1 MIIMSIYI
9 IFLIISLVLII
20 IFLIYY
26 IIGINIS
33 IKEINNSLE
42 IILNNDTNQLITI
55 STTNKMIN
63 ELVKNLNKNLKEI
76 RKLEIIYKNGSKEL
90 QESITNISHDL
101 RTPLTA
107 IKGYIDLIKKEK
119 SKTKI
124 TEYLKIIENKSGDLA
139 FLTEQLYD
147 YSKSL
152 DLKDNIKKEKVC
164 LNDVLE
170 DTILSYYALIKKK
183 NLTPEIN
190 ITKKRIYRKIDKNM
204 LTRILENIISNT
216 IKYTN
221 EDIKITLLDNGKIIF
236 KNKTNLLDTIS
247 INKIFDRY
255 YTIEN
260 GSNTS
265 GIGLSIAKQL
275 VKINNGKINAKY
287 NQGYLIV
294 EIDF

>member
-1 MIIMSIYI
+1 MSIYI
-9 IFLIISLVLII
+9 ISLIVFLILII

-26 IIGINIS
+26 IVSINIS
-33 IKEINNSLE
+33 IKEINNNLE
-42 IILNNDTNQLITI
+42 VILNNDTNQLITI

-63 ELVKNLNKNLKEI
+63 KLVKNLNKNLKEI

-124 TEYLKIIENKSGDLA
+124 TEYLKIIENKSEDLA

-170 DTILSYYALIKKK
+170 DTILLYYALIKKK

-275 VKINNGKINAKY
+275 VKINNGKIHAKY

>member
-1 MIIMSIYI
+1 MSIYI

-26 IIGINIS
+26 VIGINIS
-33 IKEINNSLE
+33 IKEIEDNLD
-42 IILNNDTNQLITI
+42 IILNNDTNKLITI
-55 STTNKMIN
+55 STNNKR
-63 ELVKNLNKNLKEI
+63 LNRLTATLNTSLKKI
-76 RKLEIIYKNGSKEL
+76 RKLGITYKNGNKEL

-119 SKTKI
+119 SKKKI
-124 TEYLKIIENKSGDLA
+124 VEYLKIIENKTEDLVI
-139 FLTEQLYD
+139 LTEQLYD

-152 DLKDNIKKEKVC
+152 DLKDNLKKEKVC
-164 LNDVLE
+164 INDILE

-190 ITKKRIYRKIDKNM
+190 ITTKRIYRKIDKNM
-204 LTRILENIISNT
+204 AIRILENIISNT
-216 IKYTN
+216 IKYTD
-221 EDIKITLLDNGKIIF
+221 EDIKIALLDNGKIII
-236 KNKTNLLDTIS
+236 KNKSHVLDNTTV
-247 INKIFDRY
+247 NKMFDRY
-255 YTIEN
+255 YTIES

-275 VKINNGKINAKY
+275 VNINGGKITAKY
-287 NQGYLIV
+287 SQGYLIV
-294 EIDF
+294 ELEF

>member
-1 MIIMSIYI
+1 MSIYI

-26 IIGINIS
+26 IISINIS
-33 IKEINNSLE
+33 IKEIEDNLD
-42 IILNNDTNQLITI
+42 IILNNDTNKLITI
-55 STTNKMIN
+55 STNNKRLN
-63 ELVKNLNKNLKEI
+63 KLAANLNTNLRKI
-76 RKLEIIYKNGSKEL
+76 RKLEISYKNGNKEL

-119 SKTKI
+119 SKKKI
-124 TEYLKIIENKSGDLA
+124 VEYLKIIENKTEDLVI
-139 FLTEQLYD
+139 LTEQLYD

-152 DLKDNIKKEKVC
+152 DLKDNLKKEKVC
-164 LNDVLE
+164 INDILE

-190 ITKKRIYRKIDKNM
+190 ITTKRIYRKIDKNIAI
-204 LTRILENIISNT
+204 RILENIISNT
-216 IKYTN
+216 IKYTD
-221 EDIKITLLDNGKIIF
+221 EDIKIALLDNGKIII
-236 KNKTNLLDTIS
+236 KNKSHALDNTTV
-247 INKIFDRY
+247 NKMFDRY
-255 YTIEN
+255 YTIES

-275 VKINNGKINAKY
+275 VNINGGKITAKY
-287 NQGYLIV
+287 SQGYLIV
-294 EIDF
+294 ELEF

>member
-1 MIIMSIYI
+1 MSIYI

-26 IIGINIS
+26 IISINIS
-33 IKEINNSLE
+33 IKEIEDNLD
-42 IILNNDTNQLITI
+42 IILNNDTNKLITI
-55 STTNKMIN
+55 STNNKR
-63 ELVKNLNKNLKEI
+63 LNKLATTLNTSLRKI
-76 RKLEIIYKNGSKEL
+76 RKLEITYKNGNKEL

-119 SKTKI
+119 SKKKI
-124 TEYLKIIENKSGDLA
+124 VEYLKIIENKTEDLA
-139 FLTEQLYD
+139 ILTEQLYD

-152 DLKDNIKKEKVC
+152 DLKDNFKKEKVC
-164 LNDVLE
+164 INDILE

-190 ITKKRIYRKIDKNM
+190 ITTKRIYRKIDKNM
-204 LTRILENIISNT
+204 AIRILENIISNT
-216 IKYTN
+216 IKYTD
-221 EDIKITLLDNGKIIF
+221 EDIKITLLDNGKIII
-236 KNKTNLLDTIS
+236 KNKSHALDNTTV
-247 INKIFDRY
+247 NKIFNRY
-255 YTIEN
+255 YTVES

-275 VKINNGKINAKY
+275 VNINGGKITAKY
-287 NQGYLIV
+287 SQGCLIV
-294 EIDF
+294 ELEF

>member
-1 MIIMSIYI
+1 MSIYI

-33 IKEINNSLE
+33 IKEIEDNLD
-42 IILNNDTNQLITI
+42 IILNNDTNKLITI
-55 STTNKMIN
+55 STNNKMLN
-63 ELVKNLNKNLKEI
+63 RLTTNLNSSLRKI
-76 RKLEIIYKNGSKEL
+76 RKLELSYKNGNKEL

-119 SKTKI
+119 SKKKI
-124 TEYLKIIENKSGDLA
+124 VEYLKIIENKSEDLA
-139 FLTEQLYD
+139 ILTEQLYD

-152 DLKDNIKKEKVC
+152 DLKDKLKKEKVC
-164 LNDVLE
+164 INDILE

-190 ITKKRIYRKIDKNM
+190 ITTKRIYRKIDKNM
-204 LTRILENIISNT
+204 AIRILENIISNT
-216 IKYTN
+216 IKYTD
-221 EDIKITLLDNGKIIF
+221 EDIKITLLDNGKIII
-236 KNKTNLLDTIS
+236 KNKSHVLDNTTV
-247 INKIFDRY
+247 NKMFNRY
-255 YTIEN
+255 YTIES

-275 VKINNGKINAKY
+275 VNINGGKITAKY
-287 NQGYLIV
+287 SQGYLMV
-294 EIDF
+294 ELEF

>member
-1 MIIMSIYI
+1 MSIYI

-33 IKEINNSLE
+33 IKEIEDNLD
-42 IILNNDTNQLITI
+42 IILNNDTNKLITI
-55 STTNKMIN
+55 STNNKRLN
-63 ELVKNLNKNLKEI
+63 KLAANLNTNLRKI
-76 RKLEIIYKNGSKEL
+76 RKLEISYKNGNKEL

-119 SKTKI
+119 SKKKI
-124 TEYLKIIENKSGDLA
+124 VEYLKIIENKSEDLA
-139 FLTEQLYD
+139 ILTEQLYD

-152 DLKDNIKKEKVC
+152 DLKDKLKKEKVC
-164 LNDVLE
+164 INDILE

-190 ITKKRIYRKIDKNM
+190 ITTKRIYRKIDKNM
-204 LTRILENIISNT
+204 AIRILENIISNT
-216 IKYTN
+216 IKYTD
-221 EDIKITLLDNGKIIF
+221 EDIKITLLDNGKIII
-236 KNKTNLLDTIS
+236 KNKSHVLDNTTV
-247 INKIFDRY
+247 NKMFDRY
-255 YTIEN
+255 YTIES

-275 VKINNGKINAKY
+275 VNINGGKITAKY
-287 NQGYLIV
+287 SQGYLIV
-294 EIDF
+294 ELEF

>member
-1 MIIMSIYI
+1 MSIYI

-26 IIGINIS
+26 VIGINIS
-33 IKEINNSLE
+33 IKEIEDNLD
-42 IILNNDTNQLITI
+42 IILNNDTNKLITI
-55 STTNKMIN
+55 STNNKR
-63 ELVKNLNKNLKEI
+63 LNRLTTTLNTSLRKI
-76 RKLEIIYKNGSKEL
+76 RRLEITYKNGNKEL

-119 SKTKI
+119 SKKKI
-124 TEYLKIIENKSGDLA
+124 VEYLKIIENKTEDLVI
-139 FLTEQLYD
+139 LTEQLYD

-152 DLKDNIKKEKVC
+152 DLKDKLKKEKVYI
-164 LNDVLE
+164 NDILE

-190 ITKKRIYRKIDKNM
+190 ITTKRIYRKIDKNM
-204 LTRILENIISNT
+204 AIRILENIISNT
-216 IKYTN
+216 IKYTD
-221 EDIKITLLDNGKIIF
+221 EDIKITLLDNGKIII
-236 KNKTNLLDTIS
+236 KNKSHVLDNTTV
-247 INKIFDRY
+247 NKMFDRY
-255 YTIEN
+255 YTIES

-275 VKINNGKINAKY
+275 VNINGGKITAKY
-287 NQGYLIV
+287 SQGYLIV
-294 EIDF
+294 ELEF

>member
-1 MIIMSIYI
+1 MSIYI
-9 IFLIISLVLII
+9 IFLIISLVFII

-33 IKEINNSLE
+33 IKEIEDNLD
-42 IILNNDTNQLITI
+42 IILNNDTNKLITI
-55 STTNKMIN
+55 STNNKRLN
-63 ELVKNLNKNLKEI
+63 KLATNLNTNLRKI
-76 RKLEIIYKNGSKEL
+76 RKLEISYKNGNKEL

-119 SKTKI
+119 SKKKI
-124 TEYLKIIENKSGDLA
+124 VEYLKIIENKTEDLVI
-139 FLTEQLYD
+139 LTEQLYD

-152 DLKDNIKKEKVC
+152 DLKDKLKKEKVC
-164 LNDVLE
+164 INDILE

-190 ITKKRIYRKIDKNM
+190 ITTKRIYRKIDKNM
-204 LTRILENIISNT
+204 AIRILENIISNT
-216 IKYTN
+216 IKYTD
-221 EDIKITLLDNGKIIF
+221 EDIKITLLDNGKIII
-236 KNKTNLLDTIS
+236 KNKSHVLDNTTV
-247 INKIFDRY
+247 NKMFDRY
-255 YTIEN
+255 YTIES

-275 VKINNGKINAKY
+275 VNINGGKITAKY
-287 NQGYLIV
+287 SQGYLIV
-294 EIDF
+294 ELEF

>member
-1 MIIMSIYI
+1 MSIYI

-33 IKEINNSLE
+33 IKEIEDNLD
-42 IILNNDTNQLITI
+42 IILNNDTNKLITI
-55 STTNKMIN
+55 STNNKRLN
-63 ELVKNLNKNLKEI
+63 KLATNLNTNLRKI
-76 RKLEIIYKNGSKEL
+76 RKLEISYKNGNKEL

-107 IKGYIDLIKKEK
+107 IKGYIDIIKKEK
-119 SKTKI
+119 SKKKI
-124 TEYLKIIENKSGDLA
+124 VEYLKIIENKTEDLVI
-139 FLTEQLYD
+139 LTEQLYD

-152 DLKDNIKKEKVC
+152 DLKDKLKKEKVC
-164 LNDVLE
+164 INDILE

-190 ITKKRIYRKIDKNM
+190 ITTKRIYRKIDKNM
-204 LTRILENIISNT
+204 AIRILENIISNT
-216 IKYTN
+216 IKYTD
-221 EDIKITLLDNGKIIF
+221 EDIKITLLDNGKIII
-236 KNKTNLLDTIS
+236 KNKSHVLDNTTV
-247 INKIFDRY
+247 NKMFDRY
-255 YTIEN
+255 YTIES

-275 VKINNGKINAKY
+275 VNINDGKITAKY
-287 NQGYLIV
+287 SQGYLIV
-294 EIDF
+294 ELEF

>member
-1 MIIMSIYI
+1 MSIYI

-33 IKEINNSLE
+33 IKEIEDNLE

-63 ELVKNLNKNLKEI
+63 KLVKNLNKNLKEI

-190 ITKKRIYRKIDKNM
+190 ITTKRIYRKIDKNM

-275 VKINNGKINAKY
+275 VKINNGKIHAKY

>member
-1 MIIMSIYI
+1 MSIYI

-33 IKEINNSLE
+33 IKEIEDNLD
-42 IILNNDTNQLITI
+42 IILNNDTNKLITI
-55 STTNKMIN
+55 STNNKRLN
-63 ELVKNLNKNLKEI
+63 KLAANLNTNLRKI
-76 RKLEIIYKNGSKEL
+76 RKLEISYKNGNKEL

-119 SKTKI
+119 SKKKI
-124 TEYLKIIENKSGDLA
+124 VEYLKIIENKSEDLVI
-139 FLTEQLYD
+139 LTEQLYD

-152 DLKDNIKKEKVC
+152 DLKDKLKKEKVC
-164 LNDVLE
+164 INDILE

-183 NLTPEIN
+183 NLSPEIN
-190 ITKKRIYRKIDKNM
+190 ITTKRIYRKIDKNM
-204 LTRILENIISNT
+204 AIRILENIISNT
-216 IKYTN
+216 IKYTD
-221 EDIKITLLDNGKIIF
+221 EDIKITLLDNGKIII
-236 KNKTNLLDTIS
+236 KNKSHALDNTTV
-247 INKIFDRY
+247 NKMFDRY
-255 YTIEN
+255 YTIES

-275 VKINNGKINAKY
+275 VNINGGKITAKY
-287 NQGYLIV
+287 SQGYLIV
-294 EIDF
+294 ELEF

>member
-1 MIIMSIYI
+1 MSIYI

-33 IKEINNSLE
+33 IKEIEDNLD
-42 IILNNDTNQLITI
+42 IILNNDTNKLITI
-55 STTNKMIN
+55 STNNKMLN
-63 ELVKNLNKNLKEI
+63 RLTTNLNSSLRKI
-76 RKLEIIYKNGSKEL
+76 RKLELSYKNGNKEL

-107 IKGYIDLIKKEK
+107 IKGYIDIIKKEK
-119 SKTKI
+119 SKKKI
-124 TEYLKIIENKSGDLA
+124 VEYLKIIENKTEDLVI
-139 FLTEQLYD
+139 LTEQLYD

-152 DLKDNIKKEKVC
+152 DLKDKLKKEKVC
-164 LNDVLE
+164 INDILE

-190 ITKKRIYRKIDKNM
+190 ITTKRIYRKIDKNM
-204 LTRILENIISNT
+204 AIRILENIISNT
-216 IKYTN
+216 IKYTD
-221 EDIKITLLDNGKIIF
+221 EDIKITLLDNGKIII
-236 KNKTNLLDTIS
+236 KNKSHVLDNTTV
-247 INKIFDRY
+247 NKMFDRY
-255 YTIEN
+255 YTIES

-275 VKINNGKINAKY
+275 VNINGGKITAKY
-287 NQGYLIV
+287 SQGYLMV
-294 EIDF
+294 ELEF

>member
-1 MIIMSIYI
+1 MSIYI

-33 IKEINNSLE
+33 IKEIEDNID
-42 IILNNDTNQLITI
+42 IILNNDTNKLITI
-55 STTNKMIN
+55 STNNKR
-63 ELVKNLNKNLKEI
+63 LNRLTTTLNTSLKKI
-76 RKLEIIYKNGSKEL
+76 RRLEITYKNGNKEL

-119 SKTKI
+119 SKKKI
-124 TEYLKIIENKSGDLA
+124 VEYLKIIENKSEDLVI
-139 FLTEQLYD
+139 LTEQLYD

-152 DLKDNIKKEKVC
+152 DLKDKLKKEKVC
-164 LNDVLE
+164 INDILE

-183 NLTPEIN
+183 NLTPEVN
-190 ITKKRIYRKIDKNM
+190 ITTKRIYRKIDKNM
-204 LTRILENIISNT
+204 AIRILENIISNT
-216 IKYTN
+216 IKYTD
-221 EDIKITLLDNGKIIF
+221 EDIKIALLDNGKIII
-236 KNKTNLLDTIS
+236 KNKSRALDNTTV
-247 INKIFDRY
+247 NKMFDRY
-255 YTIEN
+255 YTIES

-275 VKINNGKINAKY
+275 VKINGGKITAKY
-287 NQGYLIV
+287 SQEYLIV
-294 EIDF
+294 ELEF

>member
-1 MIIMSIYI
+1 MSIYI

-33 IKEINNSLE
+33 IKEIEDNLD
-42 IILNNDTNQLITI
+42 IILNNDTNKLITI
-55 STTNKMIN
+55 STNNKRLN
-63 ELVKNLNKNLKEI
+63 KLAANLNSSLRKI
-76 RKLEIIYKNGSKEL
+76 RKLEISYKNGNKEL

-119 SKTKI
+119 SKKKI
-124 TEYLKIIENKSGDLA
+124 VEYLKIIENKTEDLVI
-139 FLTEQLYD
+139 LTEQLYD

-152 DLKDNIKKEKVC
+152 DLKDKLKKEKVC
-164 LNDVLE
+164 INDILE

-190 ITKKRIYRKIDKNM
+190 ITTKRIYRKIDKNM
-204 LTRILENIISNT
+204 AIRILENIISNT
-216 IKYTN
+216 IKYTD
-221 EDIKITLLDNGKIIF
+221 EDIKITLLDNGKIII
-236 KNKTNLLDTIS
+236 KNKSHVLDNTTV
-247 INKIFDRY
+247 NKMFDRY
-255 YTIEN
+255 YTIES

-275 VKINNGKINAKY
+275 VNINGGKITAKY
-287 NQGYLIV
+287 SQGYLIV
-294 EIDF
+294 ELEF

>member
-1 MIIMSIYI
+1 MSIYI

-26 IIGINIS
+26 VIGINIS
-33 IKEINNSLE
+33 IKEIEDNLD
-42 IILNNDTNQLITI
+42 IILNNDTNKLITI
-55 STTNKMIN
+55 STNNKR
-63 ELVKNLNKNLKEI
+63 LNRLTTTLNTSLRKI
-76 RKLEIIYKNGSKEL
+76 RRLEITYKNGNKEL

-119 SKTKI
+119 SKKKI
-124 TEYLKIIENKSGDLA
+124 VEYLKIIENKTEDLVI
-139 FLTEQLYD
+139 LTEQLYD

-152 DLKDNIKKEKVC
+152 DLKDKLKKEKVC
-164 LNDVLE
+164 INDILE

-190 ITKKRIYRKIDKNM
+190 ITTKRIYRKIDKNM
-204 LTRILENIISNT
+204 AIRILENIISNT
-216 IKYTN
+216 IKYTD
-221 EDIKITLLDNGKIIF
+221 EDIKIALLDNGKIII
-236 KNKTNLLDTIS
+236 KNKSHALDNTIV
-247 INKIFDRY
+247 NKIFNRY
-255 YTIEN
+255 YTVES

-275 VKINNGKINAKY
+275 VNINGGKITAKY
-287 NQGYLIV
+287 SQGYLIV
-294 EIDF
+294 ELEF

>member
-1 MIIMSIYI
+1 MSIYI

-26 IIGINIS
+26 IISINIS
-33 IKEINNSLE
+33 IKEIEDNLD
-42 IILNNDTNQLITI
+42 IILNNDTNKLITI
-55 STTNKMIN
+55 STNNKR
-63 ELVKNLNKNLKEI
+63 LNRLTTILNTSLRKI
-76 RKLEIIYKNGSKEL
+76 RRLEITYKNGNKEL

-119 SKTKI
+119 SKKKI
-124 TEYLKIIENKSGDLA
+124 VEYLKIIENKSEDLVI
-139 FLTEQLYD
+139 LTEQLYD

-152 DLKDNIKKEKVC
+152 DLKDKLKKEKVC
-164 LNDVLE
+164 INDILE

-190 ITKKRIYRKIDKNM
+190 ITTKRIYRKIDKNM
-204 LTRILENIISNT
+204 AIRILENIISNT
-216 IKYTN
+216 IKYTD
-221 EDIKITLLDNGKIIF
+221 EDIKIALLDNGKIII
-236 KNKTNLLDTIS
+236 KNKSHALDNTTV
-247 INKIFDRY
+247 NKMFDRY
-255 YTIEN
+255 YTIES

-275 VKINNGKINAKY
+275 VNINGGKITAKY
-287 NQGYLIV
+287 SQGYLIV
-294 EIDF
+294 ELEF

>member
-1 MIIMSIYI
+1 MSIYI

-26 IIGINIS
+26 IISINIS
-33 IKEINNSLE
+33 IKEIEDNLD
-42 IILNNDTNQLITI
+42 IILNNDTNKLITI
-55 STTNKMIN
+55 STNNKR
-63 ELVKNLNKNLKEI
+63 LNKLATTLNTSLRKI
-76 RKLEIIYKNGSKEL
+76 RKLEITYKNGNKEL

-119 SKTKI
+119 SKKKI
-124 TEYLKIIENKSGDLA
+124 VEYLKIIENKTEDLA
-139 FLTEQLYD
+139 ILTEQLYD

-152 DLKDNIKKEKVC
+152 DLKDKLKKEKVC
-164 LNDVLE
+164 INDILE

-190 ITKKRIYRKIDKNM
+190 ITTKRIYRKIDKNM
-204 LTRILENIISNT
+204 AIRILENIISNT
-216 IKYTN
+216 IKYTD
-221 EDIKITLLDNGKIIF
+221 EDIKITLLDNGKIII
-236 KNKTNLLDTIS
+236 KNKSHALDNTTV
-247 INKIFDRY
+247 NKIFNRY
-255 YTIEN
+255 YTVES

-275 VKINNGKINAKY
+275 VNINGGKITAKY
-287 NQGYLIV
+287 SQGYLIV
-294 EIDF
+294 ELEF

>member
-1 MIIMSIYI
+1 MSIYI

-33 IKEINNSLE
+33 IKEIEDNLD
-42 IILNNDTNQLITI
+42 IILNNDTNKLITI
-55 STTNKMIN
+55 STNNKRLN
-63 ELVKNLNKNLKEI
+63 KLAANLNTNLRKI
-76 RKLEIIYKNGSKEL
+76 RKLEISYKNGNKEL

-119 SKTKI
+119 SKKKI
-124 TEYLKIIENKSGDLA
+124 VEYLKIIENKTEDLVI
-139 FLTEQLYD
+139 LTEQLYD

-152 DLKDNIKKEKVC
+152 DLKDKLKKEKVC
-164 LNDVLE
+164 INDILE

-190 ITKKRIYRKIDKNM
+190 ITTKRIYRKIDKNM
-204 LTRILENIISNT
+204 AIRILENIISNT
-216 IKYTN
+216 IKYTD
-221 EDIKITLLDNGKIIF
+221 EDIKITLLDNGKIII
-236 KNKTNLLDTIS
+236 KNKSHVLDNTTV
-247 INKIFDRY
+247 NKMFDRY
-255 YTIEN
+255 YTIES

-275 VKINNGKINAKY
+275 VNINGGKITAKY
-287 NQGYLIV
+287 SHGYLIV
-294 EIDF
+294 ELEF

>member
-1 MIIMSIYI
+1 MSIYI

-33 IKEINNSLE
+33 IKEIEDNLD
-42 IILNNDTNQLITI
+42 IILNNDTNKLITI
-55 STTNKMIN
+55 STSNKR
-63 ELVKNLNKNLKEI
+63 LNRLTATLNTRLRKI

-119 SKTKI
+119 SKKKI
-124 TEYLKIIENKSGDLA
+124 VEYLKIIENKTEDLA
-139 FLTEQLYD
+139 ILTEQLYD

-152 DLKDNIKKEKVC
+152 DLKDKLKKEKVC
-164 LNDVLE
+164 INDILE

-183 NLTPEIN
+183 DLTPEIN

-247 INKIFDRY
+247 INKMFDRY
-255 YTIEN
+255 YTIES

-275 VKINNGKINAKY
+275 VNINGGKITAKY
-287 NQGYLIV
+287 SQGYLIV
-294 EIDF
+294 ELEF

>member
-1 MIIMSIYI
+1 MSIYI

-33 IKEINNSLE
+33 IKEIEDNLD
-42 IILNNDTNQLITI
+42 IIINNDTNKLITI
-55 STTNKMIN
+55 STSNKRLN
-63 ELVKNLNKNLKEI
+63 RLTTNLNSSLRKI
-76 RKLEIIYKNGSKEL
+76 RKLEISYKNGNKEL

-119 SKTKI
+119 SKKKI
-124 TEYLKIIENKSGDLA
+124 VEYLKIIENKTEDLVI
-139 FLTEQLYD
+139 LTEQLYD

-152 DLKDNIKKEKVC
+152 DLKDKLKKEKVC
-164 LNDVLE
+164 INDILE

-190 ITKKRIYRKIDKNM
+190 ITTKRIYRKIDKNM
-204 LTRILENIISNT
+204 AIRILENIISNT
-216 IKYTN
+216 IKYTD
-221 EDIKITLLDNGKIIF
+221 EDIKITLLDNGKIII
-236 KNKTNLLDTIS
+236 KNKSHVLDNTTV
-247 INKIFDRY
+247 NKMFDRY
-255 YTIEN
+255 YTIES

-275 VKINNGKINAKY
+275 VNINGGKITAKY
-287 NQGYLIV
+287 SQGYLIV
-294 EIDF
+294 ELEF

>member
-1 MIIMSIYI
+1 MSIYI

-33 IKEINNSLE
+33 IKEIEDNLD
-42 IILNNDTNQLITI
+42 IILNNDTNKLITI
-55 STTNKMIN
+55 STNNKR
-63 ELVKNLNKNLKEI
+63 LNRLTTILNTSLRKI
-76 RKLEIIYKNGSKEL
+76 RRLEITYKNGNKEL

-119 SKTKI
+119 SKKKI
-124 TEYLKIIENKSGDLA
+124 VEYLKIIENKSEDLVI
-139 FLTEQLYD
+139 LTEQLYD

-152 DLKDNIKKEKVC
+152 DLKDKLKKEKVC
-164 LNDVLE
+164 INDILE

-183 NLTPEIN
+183 NLTPEVN
-190 ITKKRIYRKIDKNM
+190 ITTKRIYRKIDKNIAI
-204 LTRILENIISNT
+204 RILENIISNT
-216 IKYTN
+216 IKYTD
-221 EDIKITLLDNGKIIF
+221 EDIKIALLDNGKIII
-236 KNKTNLLDTIS
+236 KNKSHALDNTTV
-247 INKIFDRY
+247 NKMFDRY
-255 YTIEN
+255 YTIES

-275 VKINNGKINAKY
+275 VNINGGKITAKY
-287 NQGYLIV
+287 SQGYLIV
-294 EIDF
+294 ELEF

>member
-1 MIIMSIYI
+1 MSIYI

-26 IIGINIS
+26 IISINIS
-33 IKEINNSLE
+33 IKEIEDNID
-42 IILNNDTNQLITI
+42 IILNNDTNKLITI
-55 STTNKMIN
+55 STNNKRLN
-63 ELVKNLNKNLKEI
+63 KLAANLNINLRKI
-76 RKLEIIYKNGSKEL
+76 RKLEITYKNGNKEL

-119 SKTKI
+119 SKKKI
-124 TEYLKIIENKSGDLA
+124 VEYLKIIENKSENLVI
-139 FLTEQLYD
+139 LTEQLYD

-152 DLKDNIKKEKVC
+152 DLKDKLKKEKVC
-164 LNDVLE
+164 INDILE

-190 ITKKRIYRKIDKNM
+190 ITTKRIYRKIDKNM
-204 LTRILENIISNT
+204 AIRILENIISNT
-216 IKYTN
+216 IKYTD
-221 EDIKITLLDNGKIIF
+221 EDIKIALLDNGKIII
-236 KNKTNLLDTIS
+236 KNKSHALDNTTV
-247 INKIFDRY
+247 NKMFDRY
-255 YTIEN
+255 YTIES

-275 VKINNGKINAKY
+275 VNINGGKITAKY
-287 NQGYLIV
+287 SQGYLIV
-294 EIDF
+294 ELEF

>member
-1 MIIMSIYI
+1 MSIYI

-26 IIGINIS
+26 IISINIS
-33 IKEINNSLE
+33 IKEIEDNID
-42 IILNNDTNQLITI
+42 IILNNDTNKLITI
-55 STTNKMIN
+55 STNNKRLN
-63 ELVKNLNKNLKEI
+63 KLAANLNINLRKI
-76 RKLEIIYKNGSKEL
+76 RKLEITYKNGNKEL

-119 SKTKI
+119 SKKKI
-124 TEYLKIIENKSGDLA
+124 VEYLKIIENKSEDLVI
-139 FLTEQLYD
+139 LTEQLYD

-152 DLKDNIKKEKVC
+152 DLKDKLKKEKVC
-164 LNDVLE
+164 INDILE

-190 ITKKRIYRKIDKNM
+190 ITTKRIYRKIDKNM
-204 LTRILENIISNT
+204 AIRILENIISNT
-216 IKYTN
+216 IKYTD
-221 EDIKITLLDNGKIIF
+221 EDIKITLLDNGKIII
-236 KNKTNLLDTIS
+236 KNKSHTLDNTTV
-247 INKIFDRY
+247 NKMFDRY
-255 YTIEN
+255 YTIES

-275 VKINNGKINAKY
+275 VNINGGKITAKY
-287 NQGYLIV
+287 SQGYLIV
-294 EIDF
+294 ELEF

>member
-1 MIIMSIYI
+1 MSIYI

-33 IKEINNSLE
+33 IKEIEDNLD
-42 IILNNDTNQLITI
+42 IILNNDTNKLITI
-55 STTNKMIN
+55 STNNKRLN
-63 ELVKNLNKNLKEI
+63 RLTTNLNSSLRKI
-76 RKLEIIYKNGSKEL
+76 RKLEISYKNGNKEL

-119 SKTKI
+119 SKKKI
-124 TEYLKIIENKSGDLA
+124 VEYLKIIENKTEDLVI
-139 FLTEQLYD
+139 LTEQLYD

-152 DLKDNIKKEKVC
+152 DLKDKLKKEKVC
-164 LNDVLE
+164 INDILE

-190 ITKKRIYRKIDKNM
+190 ITTKRIYRKIDKNM
-204 LTRILENIISNT
+204 AIRILENIISNT
-216 IKYTN
+216 IKYTD
-221 EDIKITLLDNGKIIF
+221 EDIKITLLDNGKIII
-236 KNKTNLLDTIS
+236 KNKSHVLDNTTV
-247 INKIFDRY
+247 NKMFDRY
-255 YTIEN
+255 YTIES

-275 VKINNGKINAKY
+275 VNINGGKITAKY
-287 NQGYLIV
+287 SQGYLIV
-294 EIDF
+294 ELEF

>member
-1 MIIMSIYI
+1 MSIYI

-26 IIGINIS
+26 VIGINIS
-33 IKEINNSLE
+33 IKEIEDNLD
-42 IILNNDTNQLITI
+42 IILNNDTNKLITI
-55 STTNKMIN
+55 STSNKR
-63 ELVKNLNKNLKEI
+63 LNKLAATLNTRLRKI
-76 RKLEIIYKNGSKEL
+76 RKLELSYKNGNKEL

-119 SKTKI
+119 SKKKI
-124 TEYLKIIENKSGDLA
+124 VEYLKIIENKTEDLVI
-139 FLTEQLYD
+139 LTEQLYD

-152 DLKDNIKKEKVC
+152 DLKDNLKKEKVC
-164 LNDVLE
+164 INDILE

-190 ITKKRIYRKIDKNM
+190 ITTKRIYRKIDKNM
-204 LTRILENIISNT
+204 AIRILENIISNT
-216 IKYTN
+216 IKYTD
-221 EDIKITLLDNGKIIF
+221 EDIKIALLDNGKIII
-236 KNKTNLLDTIS
+236 KNKSRVLDNTTV
-247 INKIFDRY
+247 NKMFDRY
-255 YTIEN
+255 YTIES

-275 VKINNGKINAKY
+275 VNINGGKITAKY
-287 NQGYLIV
+287 SQGYLIV
-294 EIDF
+294 ELEF

>member
-1 MIIMSIYI
+1 MSIYI

-33 IKEINNSLE
+33 IKEIEDNLD
-42 IILNNDTNQLITI
+42 IILNNDTNKLITI
-55 STTNKMIN
+55 STNNKRLN
-63 ELVKNLNKNLKEI
+63 KLATNLNTNLRKI
-76 RKLEIIYKNGSKEL
+76 RKLEISYKNGNKEL

-107 IKGYIDLIKKEK
+107 IKGYIDIIKKEK
-119 SKTKI
+119 SKKKI
-124 TEYLKIIENKSGDLA
+124 VEYLKIIENKTEDLVI
-139 FLTEQLYD
+139 LTEQLYD

-152 DLKDNIKKEKVC
+152 DLKDKLKKEKVC
-164 LNDVLE
+164 INDILE

-190 ITKKRIYRKIDKNM
+190 ITTKRIYRKIDKNM
-204 LTRILENIISNT
+204 AIRILENIISNT
-216 IKYTN
+216 IKYTD
-221 EDIKITLLDNGKIIF
+221 EDIKITLLDNGKIII
-236 KNKTNLLDTIS
+236 KNKSHVLDNTTV
-247 INKIFDRY
+247 NKMFDRY
-255 YTIEN
+255 YTIES

-275 VKINNGKINAKY
+275 VNINGGKITAKY
-287 NQGYLIV
+287 SQGYLIV
-294 EIDF
+294 ELEF

>member
-1 MIIMSIYI
+1 MSIYI

-26 IIGINIS
+26 IISINIS
-33 IKEINNSLE
+33 IKEIEDNLD
-42 IILNNDTNQLITI
+42 IILNNDTNKLITI
-55 STTNKMIN
+55 STNNKR
-63 ELVKNLNKNLKEI
+63 LNKLATTLNTSLRKI
-76 RKLEIIYKNGSKEL
+76 RKLEITYKNGNKEL

-119 SKTKI
+119 SKKKI
-124 TEYLKIIENKSGDLA
+124 VEYLKIIENKTEDLA
-139 FLTEQLYD
+139 ILTEQLYD

-152 DLKDNIKKEKVC
+152 DLKDNFKKEKVC
-164 LNDVLE
+164 INDILE

-190 ITKKRIYRKIDKNM
+190 ITTKRIYRKIDKNM
-204 LTRILENIISNT
+204 AIRILENIISNT
-216 IKYTN
+216 IKYTD
-221 EDIKITLLDNGKIIF
+221 EDIKITLLDNGKIII
-236 KNKTNLLDTIS
+236 KNKSHALDNTTV
-247 INKIFDRY
+247 NKIFNRY
-255 YTIEN
+255 YTVES

-275 VKINNGKINAKY
+275 VNINGGKITAKY
-287 NQGYLIV
+287 SQGYLIV
-294 EIDF
+294 ELEF